1 MPLRQLSGQSSFG
14 VDNPSVPE
22 ETTDLD
28 DMQDLPNPV
37 ASDTSSSSTTTAN
50 KKLRPDSLILR
61 TNLNLADTMDQQQ
74 LEAIKTRNY
83 LSRSQ
88 STKQFD
94 KSKKAKAKQMSN
106 EFDQI
111 YTLSSYSDHRT
122 SDDNYDSIEVIHER
136 RVKNFSKFNSDSCG
150 SAGGVIASP
159 PPENPQSDHV
169 VVTIDIENSKVVDDA
184 NGIGETKEL

>member
-1 MPLRQLSGQSSFG
+1 LPLRQLSGQSSFG

-22 ETTDLD
+22 ETTDVD
-28 DMQDLPNPV
+28 EPREPSNPH

-61 TNLNLADTMDQQQ
+61 TNLNLADTIDQQQ
-74 LEAIKTRNY
+74 LEAIQKRNY

-94 KSKKAKAKQMSN
+94 KSKKAKAKQLSN

-111 YTLSSYSDHRT
+111 YTLCSYSDHRT

-150 SAGGVIASP
+150 STGGVIATDAP
-159 PPENPQSDHV
+159 PPVNQSDQV
-169 VVTIDIENSKVVDDA
+169 VVTIDIENPKVVDD
-184 NGIGETKEL
+184 IGETKEL